1 MNKGKKS
8 MNIKDF
14 AEVELKIPMIPDMEL
29 AATKTAEA
37 MGEYLSFDQDK
48 IDEVKLAI
56 IEATINAF
64 EHSNS
69 DDKKVEINFIA
80 DKNVLTI
87 KIHDKGIGYDESKVK
102 EPKIKEKIKSDYKRG
117 WGLSLMKELMDS
129 VEIVKDETG
138 CTVIMTKRR
147 N

>member
-1 MNKGKKS
+1 MK
-8 MNIKDF
+8 IRDF
-14 AEVELKIPMIPDMEL
+14 TEVDLKIPMLPDMEL

-48 IDEVKLAI
+48 IDEVKLAL

-69 DDKKVEINFIA
+69 KERKVEITYIA
-80 DKNVLTI
+80 ENDTLTI
-87 KIHDKGIGYDESKVK
+87 KIHDKGTGYRPDKLEDPNIKD
-102 EPKIKEKIKSDYKRG
+102 KINSDYKRG
-117 WGLSLMKELMDS
+117 WGMSLMKDLMDT
-129 VEIVKDETG
+129 VEIVQDDEG

-147 N
+147 K

>member
-1 MNKGKKS
+1 MKKGKKS

-14 AEVELKIPMIPDMEL
+14 AQVELKIPMIPDMEL

-69 DDKKVEINFIA
+69 KDEKVEINFVA

-87 KIHDKGIGYDESKVK
+87 KIHDKGTGYDASQVK

-117 WGLSLMKELMDS
+117 WGLSLMRELMDS

-147 N
+147 S

>member
-1 MNKGKKS
+1 MK
-8 MNIKDF
+8 IRDF
-14 AEVELKIPMIPDMEL
+14 TEVDLKIPMLPDMEL

-48 IDEVKLAI
+48 IDEVKLAL

-69 DDKKVEINFIA
+69 KERKVEITYIA
-80 DKNVLTI
+80 ENDTLTI
-87 KIHDKGIGYDESKVK
+87 KIHDKGTGYRPDDLEDPNIKD
-102 EPKIKEKIKSDYKRG
+102 KINSDYKRG
-117 WGLSLMKELMDS
+117 WGMSLMKDLMDT
-129 VEIVKDETG
+129 VEIVQDDEG

-147 N
+147 K